1 MAETEKPKQ
10 TEKPKHYVLQ
20 IHDVT
25 IRAQATIAPP
35 QGKVEQPQ
43 QPENKA

>member
-1 MAETEKPKQ
+1 MSETEKPKQ

-35 QGKVEQPQ
+35 PVNVEQP

>member
-1 MAETEKPKQ
+1 MEKTKQTE

-25 IRAQATIAPP
+25 IRAAATIAPP
-35 QGKVEQPQ
+35 PVNVEQP

>member
-1 MAETEKPKQ
+1 MKEE

-25 IRAQATIAPP
+25 IRAQATITPP
-35 QGKVEQPQ
+35 PPVKVEQPQ
-43 QPENKA
+43 EQPENKA

>member
-1 MAETEKPKQ
+1 MEKVKQTE

-25 IRAQATIAPP
+25 IRAQATITPP
-35 QGKVEQPQ
+35 VNVEQP